1 MNNAKVVN
9 ADIKHDT
16 GYGEYTA
23 EYYEGGDNDDLSSS
37 SSSSGS
43 SKWYYN
49 IETTKKPNEPGVT
62 PHDVINS
69 KQVRGISYK

>member
-37 SSSSGS
+37 SSGS

-69 KQVRGISYK
+69 KQVRVISYK

>member
-16 GYGEYTA
+16 GYGEYIA
-23 EYYEGGDNDDLSSS
+23 EYYEGGDNDDLI

-69 KQVRGISYK
+69 KQVRVISYK